1 MFKIIVASNNNGKVE
16 EIQDFL
22 KELSIEALP
31 QSAFNVPEIEEIGL
45 TYVENA
51 ILKARNACQHT
62 GLPAFGDDSGVEVT
76 ALNGA
81 PGLYTARYAGPNATF
96 QDNINKL
103 LQAMTDVPAAQR
115 AVRFRCVIA
124 FLRHTA
130 DPNPVICQGVW
141 EGSVLFEPRGQQ
153 GHGYDPIFYV
163 PTHNC
168 SAAELS
174 LQEKTR
180 ISHRGRALQ
189 RLIEA
194 LKEIYGESHD
204 MMN

>member
-76 ALNGA
+76 ALNVA

-103 LQAMTDVPAAQR
+103 LLAC
-115 AVRFRCVIA
+115 CV
-124 FLRHTA
+124 
-130 DPNPVICQGVW
+130 Q
-141 EGSVLFEPRGQQ
+141 
-153 GHGYDPIFYV
+153 
-163 PTHNC
+163 
-168 SAAELS
+168 
-174 LQEKTR
+174 
-180 ISHRGRALQ
+180 
-189 RLIEA
+189 
-194 LKEIYGESHD
+194 
-204 MMN
+204 